1 MSTSK
6 NRVFSWKLLPFVLL
20 ASFPVAAT
28 DFAEIPDFSANSS
41 ILMISSARTF
51 RADSNNEFNDL
62 DLGESNAQLA
72 LVDNVESPSCVAF
85 LQLADTVDAAT
96 QQIIAETININCND

>member
-1 MSTSK
+1 MKYLLLGLLFTS
-6 NRVFSWKLLPFVLL
+6 FSV
-20 ASFPVAAT
+20 SAT

-51 RADSNNEFNDL
+51 RPDSSDEYKGL

-72 LVDNVESPSCVAF
+72 LVDNIESPSCVAF

-96 QQIIAETININCND
+96 QQIIADTININCND

>member
-1 MSTSK
+1 MK
-6 NRVFSWKLLPFVLL
+6 YLLLGLL
-20 ASFPVAAT
+20 LLSCAPAIAS

-51 RADSNNEFNDL
+51 RSDSNSEYKDL
-62 DLGESNAQLA
+62 DLGESNGQLA

-85 LQLADTVDAAT
+85 LQLADTVDVAT